1 MPSAQAGC
9 IDGGCGRIDWTEVTE
24 ENDVGDALSA
34 KLHGAFAWESS
45 DGWGDGHPISGT
57 LIGYIHLSCVGGK
70 GAPDMDCT
78 NKIADALLKNGNTI
92 DVNPFHFGGVF
103 SEGSGEDFKTVAPD
117 FLHAEGTE
125 GSTVSPSDVH
135 LNANP
140 FNAETCPTAFA
151 LDENVEPIVCTPAC
165 ENMMC
170 GDDGCG
176 GSCGDCKDGETCTD
190 GQCTT
195 PQCLPS
201 CEDDGGQAL
210 NCGDDGCGGSC
221 GDCADGEECTNGMC
235 TKNACDPICTDVAC
249 GDDGCGGSCG
259 DCADGEVCG
268 TDGQCAAC
276 EPSCTQEND
285 GETITLNCGDDG
297 CGGSCGTCDGPSIC
311 EDGVCSAVPCD
322 AITVEGEQMCG
333 MNGCGWDWG
342 DCSDGQVCG
351 PDSFCIDES
360 GTSGSSDDSG
370 GGCRAANGP
379 VNTGLA
385 LVFGLALLALV
396 TRIRRTENQ

>member
-1 MPSAQAGC
+1 MNTRMTRWAMCVSAALTFGLWMPSAQAGC

-24 ENDVGDALSA
+24 ENDAGDALSA

-45 DGWGDGHPISGT
+45 DGWGDGHPVSGT
-57 LIGYIHLSCVGGK
+57 LIGYIHMSCVGGK
-70 GAPDMDCT
+70 GAPDMECT
-78 NKIADALLKNGNTI
+78 GKIADALAKNGNTI
-92 DVNPFHFGGVF
+92 DNPFHFGGVF
-103 SEGSGEDFKTVAPD
+103 SEGSGEDFKSVDPD
-117 FLHAEGTE
+117 FVHAEGTE
-125 GSTVSPSDVH
+125 GSSMSPSDLH
-135 LNANP
+135 LSSTP

-165 ENMMC
+165 ENMTC

-176 GSCGDCKDGETCTD
+176 GSCGDCKDGEKCED

-195 PQCLPS
+195 PQCKPS
-201 CEDDGGQAL
+201 CTRENDGETITL
-210 NCGDDGCGGSC
+210 TCGDDGCGGSC
-221 GDCADGEECTNGMC
+221 GMC
-235 TKNACDPICTDVAC
+235 
-249 GDDGCGGSCG
+249 DD
-259 DCADGEVCG
+259 
-268 TDGQCAAC
+268 
-276 EPSCTQEND
+276 
-285 GETITLNCGDDG
+285 
-297 CGGSCGTCDGPSIC
+297 PSIC
-311 EDGVCSAVPCD
+311 EDGMCSAVPCD

-342 DCSDGQVCG
+342 NCSDGQVCG
-351 PDSFCIDES
+351 PESFCIDDA

-385 LVFGLALLALV
+385 LVFGLALLALF